1 MEMLLLISNDKNST
15 VYHQSRSLLTAICGF
30 EFIFG
35 LYLLKVILLNTDALI
50 RYLQGKNLDL
60 VITKKKLIQ
69 LNKDVEMR
77 ILLIVLTKVRTS

>member
-35 LYLLKVILLNTDALI
+35 LYLLKVVLLNTDALI
-50 RYLQGKNLDL
+50 RYLQWKNLDQ

>member
-35 LYLLKVILLNTDALI
+35 LYLLKVILLTTDALI
-50 RYLQGKNLDL
+50 RYLQGKNLDQ

>member
-1 MEMLLLISNDKNST
+1 MEMFLLISNDKNST

-35 LYLLKVILLNTDALI
+35 LYLLKVVLLNTDALI
-50 RYLQGKNLDL
+50 RYLQWKNLDQ

>member
-1 MEMLLLISNDKNST
+1 MEMFLLISNDKNST

-30 EFIFG
+30 KFIFG

-50 RYLQGKNLDL
+50 RYLQGKNLDQ